1 MSIKKIK
8 EHNSQ
13 KFIDDL
19 KRIREVMVY
28 ANTTNTYF
36 QILKKDLIRDAEIN
50 TIAYYITD
58 KIFVSKREVMVII

>member
-1 MSIKKIK
+1 
-8 EHNSQ
+8 
-13 KFIDDL
+13 
-19 KRIREVMVY
+19 MVY

-36 QILKKDLIRDAEIN
+36 QILKKDLLRDAEIN